1 MLLCFLMLFAI
12 QENQTIPFMSK
23 TKLYWILQIFGWTA
37 WLANEAL
44 IYANNYG
51 WSLDWFLAADLNV
64 VIAVVLTHNFR
75 KIIKKYGW
83 VEISIDRV
91 VPRILLAVAF
101 MSVFMALVN
110 IPLDAYL
117 LREHEEANLWSFFF
131 ILQYIFSWAKP
142 LMIWTLFYY
151 ASHYFERKSEVE
163 VDKIRLESSIK
174 ETESKVLRAQMNP
187 HFMFNALNSIRAL
200 ILEEPDKAQKAVTQ
214 LSNILRSSLLA
225 DRRKTVSLSEE
236 LRTVEDYLA
245 LEKIRYEERLQV
257 RKSIHPEALTV
268 QVPPML
274 LQTLVEN
281 AIKHGVSKPV
291 KGGFVSL
298 EAKVVNHNLI
308 LIISNTGILETTDSE
323 GFGLQNTAH
332 RLELLFGPESKFK
345 IYQSEKEVVTAEINI
360 PIPQPET
367 EKDNPLTV
375 INKQLSVINKQLV
388 NR

>member
-1 MLLCFLMLFAI
+1 
-12 QENQTIPFMSK
+12 MSR
-23 TKLYWILQIFGWTA
+23 TKLYWVLQIFGWSA

-44 IYANNYG
+44 IYSNNYE
-51 WSLDWFLAADLNV
+51 WSLDWFMMADLNV
-64 VIAVVLTHNFR
+64 IVAIILTHNFR
-75 KIIKKYGW
+75 KIIKRYGW

-91 VPRILLAVAF
+91 IPRILLAVGF
-101 MSVFMALVN
+101 MSIFMALVN
-110 IPLDAYL
+110 IPLDSYL

-131 ILQYIFSWAKP
+131 ILQYTFSFAKP

-163 VDKIRLESSIK
+163 VDKIRLESSVK

-200 ILEEPDKAQKAVTQ
+200 ILEDPDKAQKAVTQ

-236 LRTVEDYLA
+236 MRTVDDYLA

-257 RKSIHPEALTV
+257 RKNVYPESLTV

-298 EAKVVNHNLI
+298 ESKVVGKNLFI
-308 LIISNTGILETTDSE
+308 TISNTGTLETTESE

-345 IYQSEKEVVTAEINI
+345 IFQAEKDVVTAEIII
-360 PIPQPET
+360 PIPQIEPE
-367 EKDNPLTV
+367 KANPLTKITNMV
-375 INKQLSVINKQLV
+375 KAGY
-388 NR
+388 

>member
-1 MLLCFLMLFAI
+1 
-12 QENQTIPFMSK
+12 MSRI
-23 TKLYWILQIFGWTA
+23 KLYWVLQIFGWSA
-37 WLANEAL
+37 WLTNETL
-44 IYANNYG
+44 IYTNNYG
-51 WSLDWFLAADLNV
+51 WTLDWFMAAVLN
-64 VIAVVLTHNFR
+64 IGIVLLMTNYFR

-83 VEISIDRV
+83 VEIGIDKV
-91 VPRILLAVAF
+91 IPRIILAVGF
-101 MSVFMALVN
+101 MSIFIALVN

-117 LREHEEANLWSFFF
+117 LRDHEEANLWSFFF

-163 VDKIRLESSIK
+163 VDKIRLESSVK

-200 ILEEPDKAQKAVTQ
+200 ILEDPDKAQKAVTQ

-225 DRRKTVSLSEE
+225 DRRRTVSLSEE
-236 LRTVEDYLA
+236 MRTVDDYLA

-257 RKSIHPEALTV
+257 RKNIYPETLTV

-291 KGGFVSL
+291 KGGFVSI
-298 EAKVVNHNLI
+298 ETKITGKKVLI
-308 LIISNTGILETTDSE
+308 NISNTGTLESTDSG
-323 GFGLQNTAH
+323 GFGLENTAH
-332 RLELLFGPESKFK
+332 RLELLFGPESKFR
-345 IYQSEKEVVTAEINI
+345 IFQASKEVVTAEITI
-360 PIPQPET
+360 PIPVAES
-367 EKDNPLTV
+367 EKDSPLTK
-375 INKQLSVINKQLV
+375 ITNLV
-388 NR
+388 KTGY

>member
-1 MLLCFLMLFAI
+1 MHSTFWNVV
-12 QENQTIPFMSK
+12 EKNNMSRA
-23 TKLYWILQIFGWTA
+23 KLYWILQVFGWSA

-44 IYANNYG
+44 IYSNDFG
-51 WSLDWFLAADLNV
+51 WSLDWFVAALLNV
-64 VIAVVLTHNFR
+64 VVAIVITHNFR

-83 VEISIDRV
+83 VELPIDRV
-91 VPRILLAVAF
+91 IPRILFAVGF
-101 MSVFMALVN
+101 MSIFMAFVN
-110 IPLDAYL
+110 IPLDSYL
-117 LREHEEANLWSFFF
+117 LREEEERDLWSFFF
-131 ILQYIFSWAKP
+131 VMQFIFSWAKP

-163 VDKIRLESSIK
+163 VDKIRLESSVK

-245 LEKIRYEERLQV
+245 LEKIRYEERLQI
-257 RKSIHPEALTV
+257 RKNIYPETMHV

-298 EAKVVNHNLI
+298 EAKVVSKNLLI
-308 LIISNTGILETTDSE
+308 IISNTGVLETTDSG
-323 GFGLQNTAH
+323 GFGLENTAH
-332 RLELLFGPESKFK
+332 RLELLFGPESKFR
-345 IYQSEKEVVTAEINI
+345 IYQASKEVVTAEITI
-360 PIPQPET
+360 PIPTIET
-367 EKDNPLTV
+367 EKDTPFSKITNIVKPKVT
-375 INKQLSVINKQLV
+375 I
-388 NR
+388 

>member
-1 MLLCFLMLFAI
+1 
-12 QENQTIPFMSK
+12 MSR
-23 TKLYWILQIFGWTA
+23 TKLYWLLQIFGWSA
-37 WLANEAL
+37 WLINETL
-44 IYANNYG
+44 IYTNNYG
-51 WSLDWFLAADLNV
+51 WSLDWFMAAILN
-64 VIAVVLTHNFR
+64 ITIVLLLTNYFR
-75 KIIKKYGW
+75 KVIKKYGW
-83 VEISIDRV
+83 VEIGIDKV
-91 VPRILLAVAF
+91 IPRILLAVGF
-101 MSVFMALVN
+101 MSIFMALVN
-110 IPLDAYL
+110 IPHDSYL

-163 VDKIRLESSIK
+163 VDKIRLESSVK

-200 ILEEPDKAQKAVTQ
+200 ILEDPDKAQKAVTQ

-225 DRRKTVSLSEE
+225 DRRRTVSLSEE
-236 LRTVEDYLA
+236 MRTVDDYLA

-257 RKSIHPEALTV
+257 RKNIYPETLTV

-298 EAKVVNHNLI
+298 ESKVMGKNLSI
-308 LIISNTGILETTDSE
+308 TISNTGTLERTDSG
-323 GFGLQNTAH
+323 GFGLENTAH
-332 RLELLFGPESKFK
+332 RLELLFGPESKFNIFQASK
-345 IYQSEKEVVTAEINI
+345 DVVTAEIII
-360 PIPQPET
+360 PIPQIEPE
-367 EKDNPLTV
+367 KYSPLTK
-375 INKQLSVINKQLV
+375 ISNLV
-388 NR
+388 KAGY

>member
-1 MLLCFLMLFAI
+1 MHSTFWNVV
-12 QENQTIPFMSK
+12 EKNNMSRA
-23 TKLYWILQIFGWTA
+23 KLYWILQVFGWSA

-44 IYANNYG
+44 IYSNDFG
-51 WSLDWFLAADLNV
+51 WSLDWFVAALLNV
-64 VIAVVLTHNFR
+64 VVAIVITHNFR

-83 VEISIDRV
+83 VELPIDRV
-91 VPRILLAVAF
+91 IPRILFAVGF
-101 MSVFMALVN
+101 MSIFMAFVN
-110 IPLDAYL
+110 IPLDSYL
-117 LREHEEANLWSFFF
+117 LREEEERDLWSFFF
-131 ILQYIFSWAKP
+131 VMQFIFSWAKP

-163 VDKIRLESSIK
+163 VDKIRLESSVK

-245 LEKIRYEERLQV
+245 LEKIRYEERLQI
-257 RKSIHPEALTV
+257 RKNIYPETMHV

-298 EAKVVNHNLI
+298 EAKVVSKSLLI
-308 LIISNTGILETTDSE
+308 IISNTGVLETTDSG
-323 GFGLQNTAH
+323 GFGLENTAH
-332 RLELLFGPESKFK
+332 RLELLFGPESKFR
-345 IYQSEKEVVTAEINI
+345 IYQASKEVVTAEITI
-360 PIPQPET
+360 PIPTIET
-367 EKDNPLTV
+367 EKDTPFSKITNIVKPKVT
-375 INKQLSVINKQLV
+375 I
-388 NR
+388 

>member
-1 MLLCFLMLFAI
+1 
-12 QENQTIPFMSK
+12 MSR
-23 TKLYWILQIFGWTA
+23 TKLYWVLQIFGWSA
-37 WLANEAL
+37 WLTNDTFL
-44 IYANNYG
+44 YTRSFG
-51 WSLDWFLAADLNV
+51 WSLDWFVIADLNIL
-64 VIAVVLTHNFR
+64 IAIVLTHNFR

-83 VEISIDRV
+83 VELPINQVI
-91 VPRILLAVAF
+91 PRILLMVSL
-101 MSVFMALVN
+101 MSIIITLINVP
-110 IPLDAYL
+110 IDSYL
-117 LREHEEANLWSFFF
+117 LKDIEETDFWSFFT
-131 ILQYIFSWAKP
+131 ILQFFFNWGKP

-163 VDKIRLESSIK
+163 VDKIRLESSVK

-200 ILEEPDKAQKAVTQ
+200 ILEDPDKAQKAVTQ

-236 LRTVEDYLA
+236 MRTVDDYLA

-257 RKSIHPEALTV
+257 RKNIYPETMTV

-291 KGGFVSL
+291 KGGFVAI
-298 EAKVVNHNLI
+298 EAKVIDTNLVI
-308 LIISNTGILETTDSE
+308 IISNTGVLESTESE

-345 IYQSEKEVVTAEINI
+345 IYQSSKDVVAAEIVI
-360 PIPQPET
+360 PIPPVDS
-367 EKDNPLTV
+367 EKVNNPLTK
-375 INKQLSVINKQLV
+375 ITNLV
-388 NR
+388 KAKV

>member
-1 MLLCFLMLFAI
+1 
-12 QENQTIPFMSK
+12 MSR
-23 TKLYWILQIFGWTA
+23 TKLYWILQIFGWSA
-37 WLANEAL
+37 WLTNETL
-44 IYANNYG
+44 IYTATYG
-51 WSLDWFLAADLNV
+51 WSLDWFMAAVLN
-64 VIAVVLTHNFR
+64 IGIVLLMTNYFR

-83 VEISIDRV
+83 VEIGIDKV
-91 VPRILLAVAF
+91 IPRIILAVGG
-101 MSVFMALVN
+101 MSIFMALVN

-117 LREHEEANLWSFFF
+117 LRERENVNLWSFFY
-131 ILQYIFSWAKP
+131 ILQFIFNWAKP

-163 VDKIRLESSIK
+163 VDKIRLESSVK

-200 ILEEPDKAQKAVTQ
+200 ILEDPDKAQKAVTQ

-236 LRTVEDYLA
+236 MRTVDDYLA
-245 LEKIRYEERLQV
+245 LEKIRYEERLQI
-257 RKSIHPEALTV
+257 RKNIHPDSLTV

-298 EAKVVNHNLI
+298 ETKVINKMLI
-308 LIISNTGILETTDSE
+308 IFISNTGTLEKTDSE
-323 GFGLQNTAH
+323 GFGLENTAH

-345 IYQSEKEVVTAEINI
+345 IYQSEKEVVTAEITI
-360 PIPQPET
+360 PIPQIEA
-367 EKDNPLTV
+367 EKDSPLAKIT
-375 INKQLSVINKQLV
+375 NLV
-388 NR
+388 KAGV

>member
-1 MLLCFLMLFAI
+1 
-12 QENQTIPFMSK
+12 MSR
-23 TKLYWILQIFGWTA
+23 TKLYWTLQIFGWSA

-51 WSLDWFLAADLNV
+51 WSLDWFVAAVLNV
-64 VIAVVLTHNFR
+64 VIAILMTNNFR
-75 KIIKKYGW
+75 KVIKKYGW
-83 VEISIDRV
+83 VELPIEMV
-91 VPRILLAVAF
+91 MPRILLAVAT
-101 MSVFMALVN
+101 MSIFMALVN
-110 IPLDAYL
+110 IPLDSYL
-117 LREHEEANLWSFFF
+117 LREHEEADLWSFFF
-131 ILQYIFSWAKP
+131 ILQYIFNWAKP

-163 VDKIRLESSIK
+163 VDKIRLESSVK

-200 ILEEPDKAQKAVTQ
+200 ILEDPDKAQKAVTQ

-245 LEKIRYEERLQV
+245 LEKIRYEERLQI
-257 RKSIHPEALTV
+257 RKNIYPESLTV

-298 EAKVVNHNLI
+298 EAQVIDKILLI
-308 LIISNTGILETTDSE
+308 TISNTGVLESTESE

-345 IYQSEKEVVTAEINI
+345 IFQSAKDIVTAEITI
-360 PIPQPET
+360 PIPQIES
-367 EKDNPLTV
+367 EKVNPLTKITNIV
-375 INKQLSVINKQLV
+375 KLKVEV
-388 NR
+388 

>member
-1 MLLCFLMLFAI
+1 
-12 QENQTIPFMSK
+12 MSR
-23 TKLYWILQIFGWTA
+23 TKLYWILQVFGWSA

-44 IYANNYG
+44 IYANNYE
-51 WSLDWFLAADLNV
+51 WSLDWFVAADLNV
-64 VIAVVLTHNFR
+64 IVAIVMTHNFR
-75 KIIKKYGW
+75 KVIKKYDW
-83 VEISIDRV
+83 VELPIDRV
-91 VPRILLAVAF
+91 IPRILAAVAI
-101 MSVFMALVN
+101 MSIFMALVN

-117 LREHEEANLWSFFF
+117 LRDYEDTNLFTFFF
-131 ILQYIFSWAKP
+131 VLQFIFSWAKP

-163 VDKIRLESSIK
+163 VDKIRLESSVK

-245 LEKIRYEERLQV
+245 LEKIRYEERLQI
-257 RKSIHPEALTV
+257 RKNIYPETLHV

-298 EAKVVNHNLI
+298 ETKITGKNLLI
-308 LIISNTGILETTDSE
+308 IISNTGILETTDSG
-323 GFGLQNTAH
+323 GFGLENTAH
-332 RLELLFGPESKFK
+332 RLELLFGVESKFR
-345 IYQSEKEVVTAEINI
+345 IYQASKEVVTAEITI
-360 PIPQPET
+360 PIPSVESD
-367 EKDNPLTV
+367 KDSTFSKITNIVKPKLT
-375 INKQLSVINKQLV
+375 I
-388 NR
+388 